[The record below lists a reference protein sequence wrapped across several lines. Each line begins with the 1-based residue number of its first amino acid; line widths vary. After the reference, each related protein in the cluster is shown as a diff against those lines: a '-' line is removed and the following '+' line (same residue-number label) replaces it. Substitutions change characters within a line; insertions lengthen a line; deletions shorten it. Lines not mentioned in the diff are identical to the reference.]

1 MNKKT
6 DINFIFILSAC
17 LFNLVV
23 ISSSYADVQPDL
35 ITLLNSDE
43 LSLCME
49 DEKSLNLRAEELK
62 EQFSQLTIMKNK
74 ISQLEQ
80 SRNEEYAAIDF
91 HNELSV
97 NKYNQLN
104 NELNQLS
111 KNYTADAEAFNN
123 TVTQYKADAVQLMNK
138 CDNKKFH
145 K

>member
-23 ISSSYADVQPDL
+23 ISSSYADVQPDS
-35 ITLLNSDE
+35 TTPLNPDE

-49 DEKSLNLRAEELK
+49 DEKSLNLRAEQLK
-62 EQFSQLTIMKNK
+62 EQFSQLTIRKNK
-74 ISQLEQ
+74 ISQLDQ
-80 SRNEEYAAIDF
+80 SRNEEYADIDF

-97 NKYNQLN
+97 NEYNQLN

-111 KNYTADAEAFNN
+111 KNYTADTETFNN
-123 TVTQYKADAVQLMNK
+123 AVRQYKAGSVQLMNK